1 MLISLAQYAEKH
13 GKAYTTVRDLVQR
26 GKLHTAYKVGRNYVV
41 EEDEPYPVCKRD
53 RGTTVTLTDAE
64 FNLLDFALCTLF
76 QDAEEQLLDM
86 VEGPKKD
93 ADIAKMLYHR
103 AYAASALLAK
113 LREKHGRDIR
123 FVPSPRLAWE
133 RYRAICPDAAEPEP
147 DK

>member
-26 GKLHTAYKVGRNYVV
+26 GKLQTAYKVGRNYVV

-53 RGTTVTLTDAE
+53 RGTTVMLTNDE
-64 FNLLDFALCTLF
+64 FNLLDFALCHLF

-123 FVPSPRLAWE
+123 FVPSPHLAWE
-133 RYRAICPDAAEPEP
+133 RYCAICPDAAEPEP
-147 DK
+147 DN